1 MKFKIHFLLVFTT
14 FLISAPGKTQDA
26 EVFNKI
32 YIQAYLEIAPKD
44 VKRAFD
50 IADSLYK
57 TSTLPLF
64 QAKSLMLSATLYQ
77 QKQELTKSIAFAEKA
92 DSIISKTNDY
102 NWKVRIC
109 GFLATQYRLML
120 LYNKSRSYSQKALGM
135 ISQIENPET
144 ANSAAGLMK
153 QELAYYDQALKNYRS
168 SIQHIQESQKHFS
181 QITQNR
187 DFLMAG
193 NEQLLGLNYYYLK
206 DYENALKHYHKGMA
220 LLSNLPPNITTGLI
234 YNGMAGVFIETNELV
249 KAKRYLDSAI
259 KVANES
265 PDLQLK
271 NVIYKTSQD
280 YYTKTNDLAKL
291 QDTRQKQDTVT
302 EQIFANATSAIDSL
316 VLKLEKQQQATEA
329 DSNKKDIYII
339 VGITLLLGGIFFFF
353 LYRKKQKKIMLE
365 KFKAALQ
372 QAEQKEHQHIRSFTA
387 TETTDTEPA
396 IARSIKE
403 NEVSDSKNAPENV
416 KAPTP
421 YPNHEENSL
430 IPEETKLRLLTS
442 LREFEYSN
450 LFTSGNISLSYLSAH
465 LNTNSK
471 YLSYV
476 IKKYKQKDFNSYI
489 NELRIN
495 YIMENL
501 KNNPE
506 WRQYKI
512 SVLAEKGG
520 FSSHSKFATIFKAN
534 TGLSPSIFIQYLS
547 QDKGDQY

>member
-1 MKFKIHFLLVFTT
+1 MKFKDHFLLVFTT
-14 FLISAPGKTQDA
+14 FLISVPGKAQDA
-26 EVFNKI
+26 EAFNKI

-44 VKRAFD
+44 IKRAFD

-57 TSTLPLF
+57 ASTLPVF

-153 QELAYYDQALKNYRS
+153 QELAYYDQAVKNYRS
-168 SIQHIQESQKHFS
+168 SIKHIEESQKYFS
-181 QITQNR
+181 HITQNK

-206 DYENALKHYHKGMA
+206 EYEKALKHYHKGIT
-220 LLSNLPPNITTGLI
+220 LLNNMPSNVTTGLI
-234 YNGMAGVFIETNELV
+234 YNGIAAVFIETNELAN
-249 KAKRYLDSAI
+249 AKRYLDSAM

-291 QDTRQKQDTVT
+291 QDNRQKQDTIT

-316 VLKLEKQQQATEA
+316 VLKLEKQRQAAEA
-329 DSNKKDIYII
+329 KSNTKDIYII
-339 VGITLLLGGIFFFF
+339 AGITLLLGGILFFFF
-353 LYRKKQKKIMLE
+353 YRKKQKKIMLE

-372 QAEQKEHQHIRSFTA
+372 QTEQKEQQHSQNYIT
-387 TETTDTEPA
+387 TEITDTAPV
-396 IARSIKE
+396 IGSSSFKE
-403 NEVSDSKNAPENV
+403 NEVSGNMDVPEN
-416 KAPTP
+416 AEISASSH
-421 YPNHEENSL
+421 NHEENSL
-430 IPEETKLRLLTS
+430 IPEETKLRLLTR

-450 LFTSGNISLSYLSAH
+450 LFTSGNMSLSYLSAH

-476 IKKYKQKDFNSYI
+476 IKKYKQKDFNNYI

-534 TGLSPSIFIQYLS
+534 TGLSPSVFIQYL
-547 QDKGDQY
+547 GDPETTK